1 MADMLPKIAA
11 IRSYLDSHNPACEI
25 EVDASYFK
33 RVLDNLADNI
43 CKYADPAKPVHV
55 LVAQEA
61 GTLTICEANAVLKD
75 PGQVESNRIG
85 LRICEKI
92 MRQLGGT
99 FEKNLTDDTFTATL
113 TLPAHNPENTEI
125 QTS

>member
-1 MADMLPKIAA
+1 M
-11 IRSYLDSHNPACEI
+11 
-25 EVDASYFK
+25 
-33 RVLDNLADNI
+33 
-43 CKYADPAKPVHV
+43 HV

-61 GTLTICEANAVLKD
+61 GTLTICQTNTVLKD

>member
-1 MADMLPKIAA
+1 
-11 IRSYLDSHNPACEI
+11 
-25 EVDASYFK
+25 
-33 RVLDNLADNI
+33 
-43 CKYADPAKPVHV
+43 
-55 LVAQEA
+55 
-61 GTLTICEANAVLKD
+61 
-75 PGQVESNRIG
+75 
-85 LRICEKI
+85 

>member
-1 MADMLPKIAA
+1 MRIPKSLCMSLL
-11 IRSYLDSHNPACEI
+11 RRRRE
-25 EVDASYFK
+25 
-33 RVLDNLADNI
+33 
-43 CKYADPAKPVHV
+43 
-55 LVAQEA
+55 Q
-61 GTLTICEANAVLKD
+61 TNAVLKD

>member
-1 MADMLPKIAA
+1 M
-11 IRSYLDSHNPACEI
+11 
-25 EVDASYFK
+25 
-33 RVLDNLADNI
+33 LDNLADNI

-61 GTLTICEANAVLKD
+61 GTITICQTNTVLKD

-99 FEKNLTDDTFTATL
+99 FDKSQAGDTFTVTL